1 MEFESEIQELVYEI
15 LTGDAILSTYLGGD
29 VIGERIG
36 LSLSNTEAQKISVAK
51 PAYIVVETMSAPA
64 PVYLRNGIDQWT
76 ERYCQHVF
84 TKPEN
89 RDLRAAIEGRLRE
102 LLHRKSFTTDR
113 FIVYDVSEYG
123 REGVM
128 TETGLFDYRFVVSLQ
143 FLPKND

>member
-64 PVYLRNGIDQWT
+64 PIYLGKGIHEWT
-76 ERYCQHVF
+76 ER
-84 TKPEN
+84 N
-89 RDLRAAIEGRLRE
+89 
-102 LLHRKSFTTDR
+102 
-113 FIVYDVSEYG
+113 
-123 REGVM
+123 
-128 TETGLFDYRFVVSLQ
+128 
-143 FLPKND
+143 